1 MGALVA
7 AGIYKLFKRLG
18 YESANPGQDGGKEIV
33 GLLYSDEESAVAARG
48 EGAELR
54 CFQGKFIVEQ
64 IFRWTVLT
72 RNGSERTC
80 W

>member
-7 AGIYKLFKRLG
+7 AGIYKLFKRLR
-18 YESANPGQDGGKEIV
+18 YESANPGQDGGKEII
-33 GLLYSDEESAVAARG
+33 GLLYSDEASAVAARG

-54 CFQGKFIVEQ
+54 CFQCKFVVEQ